1 MRISG
6 TIQKFIFFFVVVS
19 IRKGGSA
26 LLLNEDSAAGTTGD
40 KNIYQNFFICL
51 NYEKRR
57 LDSVDPTN
65 NTATTTS
72 HGLYIQYGIQIDSDE
87 TSHLYLSYF
96 DTEPLDPM
104 YYSFGSRNA
113 DVQVLNAHLENFNV
127 DEQIRLRCKLSS
139 TLNKAI
145 LTTCDYRCNVAC
157 DGCFVPYSV
166 MGCKRCAY
174 AKLIINATLSGFKNS
189 SRNFVC
195 LDKCPA
201 GFEPDQLRDK
211 LCIGIIFC
219 IISYLMECHSYFMF

>member
-1 MRISG
+1 
-6 TIQKFIFFFVVVS
+6 
-19 IRKGGSA
+19 
-26 LLLNEDSAAGTTGD
+26 LLNEDSAAGTTGD

-51 NYEKRR
+51 NYEKRK
-57 LDSVDPTN
+57 LDGLNST
-65 NTATTTS
+65 

-96 DTEPLDPM
+96 DIEPLDPM

-113 DVQVLNAHLENFNV
+113 DVQVLNAHLENFNI

-145 LTTCDYRCNVAC
+145 LTTCDYQCNVAC

-174 AKLIINATLSGFKNS
+174 AKLIINATLSGYKNS
-189 SRNFVC
+189 SRNFLC
-195 LDKCPA
+195 LEKCPA
-201 GFEPDQLRDK
+201 GFEPDLLREK
-211 LCIGIIFC
+211 LCTGIYLS
-219 IISYLMECHSYFMF
+219 SYITEIVYYQS